1 MSQFK
6 GGENWREFKAERR
19 EGNEG
24 RHTPIRARAL
34 VMAASAWSCFMMAV
48 FISSEELGA
57 AGELLLLL
65 PPKKDDML
73 KGCIWRDK
81 WGDLVRIV
89 SSGV

>member
-1 MSQFK
+1 
-6 GGENWREFKAERR
+6 
-19 EGNEG
+19 
-24 RHTPIRARAL
+24 
-34 VMAASAWSCFMMAV
+34 MMAV